1 MIASDKDD
9 IKICR
14 MNRSYLS
21 GDFSILNFHYLVGS
35 MNNGI
40 QYFQE
45 EHKLRLTS
53 KEEMF
58 QAFKHANFDATFE
71 EKGLVGRG
79 MYYSTKKMTA

>member
-1 MIASDKDD
+1 
-9 IKICR
+9 
-14 MNRSYLS
+14 
-21 GDFSILNFHYLVGS
+21 

-79 MYYSTKKMTA
+79 MYCGTKKMTA